1 MKIQAQIAMV
11 LSLDKCIGCHTCS
24 VTCKN
29 VWTSRK
35 GMEYVWFNNVET
47 KPGPG
52 YPVEW
57 ENQERYKGGWTIRK
71 KRLELLQGSNMSIL
85 SSIFA
90 NPHMPEI
97 KDYYEP
103 YTFDFSKLT
112 GTKRFRTAPSA
123 RPYSL
128 ITGKRMEKIEYGPNW
143 EDNLGG
149 KFEERKK
156 DPNLK
161 ELDTKGYE
169 EFEKSFMFYVP
180 RLCEHCLNP
189 ACAASCPS
197 GAIYKRE
204 EDGIVLINQDKCRG
218 WRECVSACPYKK
230 VYFNWERKKSEKC
243 TFCYPLIENGK
254 PTVCSESC
262 VGRIRYIGVL
272 FYDADSIKEYAAT
285 ENDRQLYEKQLELI
299 LDPNDPAV
307 VKLAGEQGISYQVIK
322 AAQDS
327 PVYKMMKRWKVAFPL
342 HPEYRTMPMVWYIPP
357 MSPVLQQKEVTAD
370 FFGAVNDMRIPVDYL
385 AKMMT
390 AGDEEP
396 IRKALAKLLA
406 MRQYMREVTV
416 EKNENPSIEAA
427 LGLDRS
433 DYEAMYRYLAI
444 ANYKDRFVIPTAPT
458 HSEDADLANL
468 RAGLGYDYPGKT
480 DEGRNLFGGR

>member
-1 MKIQAQIAMV
+1 M
-11 LSLDKCIGCHTCS
+11 
-24 VTCKN
+24 
-29 VWTSRK
+29 
-35 GMEYVWFNNVET
+35 
-47 KPGPG
+47 
-52 YPVEW
+52 
-57 ENQERYKGGWTIRK
+57 
-71 KRLELLQGSNMSIL
+71 
-85 SSIFA
+85 
-90 NPHMPEI
+90 
-97 KDYYEP
+97 
-103 YTFDFSKLT
+103 
-112 GTKRFRTAPSA
+112 
-123 RPYSL
+123 
-128 ITGKRMEKIEYGPNW
+128 
-143 EDNLGG
+143 
-149 KFEERKK
+149 
-156 DPNLK
+156 
-161 ELDTKGYE
+161 
-169 EFEKSFMFYVP
+169 
-180 RLCEHCLNP
+180 
-189 ACAASCPS
+189 
-197 GAIYKRE
+197 
-204 EDGIVLINQDKCRG
+204 
-218 WRECVSACPYKK
+218 
-230 VYFNWERKKSEKC
+230 
-243 TFCYPLIENGK
+243 
-254 PTVCSESC
+254 
-262 VGRIRYIGVL
+262 L
-272 FYDADSIKEYAAT
+272 FYDEDSIKDYAAT

-307 VKLAGEQGISYQVIK
+307 VKLAEKQGISYQVIK

-370 FFGAVNDMRIPVDYL
+370 FFGAVNDIRIPVDYL

>member
-57 ENQERYKGGWTIRK
+57 ENQERYKGGWTMRK

-161 ELDTKGYE
+161 ELDT
-169 EFEKSFMFYVP
+169 
-180 RLCEHCLNP
+180 N
-189 ACAASCPS
+189 
-197 GAIYKRE
+197 
-204 EDGIVLINQDKCRG
+204 
-218 WRECVSACPYKK
+218 
-230 VYFNWERKKSEKC
+230 
-243 TFCYPLIENGK
+243 
-254 PTVCSESC
+254 
-262 VGRIRYIGVL
+262 
-272 FYDADSIKEYAAT
+272 
-285 ENDRQLYEKQLELI
+285 
-299 LDPNDPAV
+299 
-307 VKLAGEQGISYQVIK
+307 
-322 AAQDS
+322 
-327 PVYKMMKRWKVAFPL
+327 
-342 HPEYRTMPMVWYIPP
+342 
-357 MSPVLQQKEVTAD
+357 
-370 FFGAVNDMRIPVDYL
+370 
-385 AKMMT
+385 
-390 AGDEEP
+390 
-396 IRKALAKLLA
+396 
-406 MRQYMREVTV
+406 
-416 EKNENPSIEAA
+416 
-427 LGLDRS
+427 
-433 DYEAMYRYLAI
+433 
-444 ANYKDRFVIPTAPT
+444 
-458 HSEDADLANL
+458 
-468 RAGLGYDYPGKT
+468 
-480 DEGRNLFGGR
+480 